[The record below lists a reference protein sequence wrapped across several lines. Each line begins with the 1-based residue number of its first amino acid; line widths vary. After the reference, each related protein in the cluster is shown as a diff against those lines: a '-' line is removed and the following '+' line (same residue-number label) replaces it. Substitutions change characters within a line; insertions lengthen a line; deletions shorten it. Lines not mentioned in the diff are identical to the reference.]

1 MTAALS
7 VSLFLINVYVDRV
20 PLKSERHVG
29 KSVYFLH
36 VCAKLRSCCRL
47 ESQIEMLCT
56 VILKCILV

>member
-7 VSLFLINVYVDRV
+7 VSSFLVNVYVDRV

-36 VCAKLRSCCRL
+36 IYVKLCSCYRP
-47 ESQIEMLCT
+47 EGQSEM
-56 VILKCILV
+56 